1 MIAPQ
6 SMEMMSPSLRTTSSD
21 GMPWTTTSF
30 TEVQIVAGKPPYP
43 RKFGFASCSAST
55 LRATWS
61 RSLVEAPGTAA
72 SRVAAWMAATTSP
85 AARIL
90 AICSG
95 DLICTMAAKAFR
107 GPGRVRTPSTIRL
120 RGRRAGGRAR
130 RTRSSRGPLRQGTAA
145 EVLRR
150 LLAVLAPLQRLHGA
164 SGHILH
170 LAERRDRHH
179 EALGLVVVDDRLGLR
194 VVDLQPGAD
203 GLLGVVVPLVELAAA
218 DVA

>member
-61 RSLVEAPGTAA
+61 RSLVVAPGTAA
-72 SRVAAWMAATTSP
+72 SRVAAWIAATTSP
-85 AARIL
+85 ASRIL

-95 DLICTMAAKAFR
+95 VLICTMGATAFLDRR
-107 GPGRVRTPSTIRL
+107 GLWTHSQRYGAPGSGPSGV
-120 RGRRAGGRAR
+120 RGRGGGDRSPRHTR
-130 RTRSSRGPLRQGTAA
+130 RPRPQTEPRPSRRQ
-145 EVLRR
+145 
-150 LLAVLAPLQRLHGA
+150 LLAVVVALQRFQRPLRDLVHR
-164 SGHILH
+164 
-170 LAERRDRHH
+170 AEGRDRDDQ
-179 EALGLVVVDDRLGLR
+179 ALRLVVVDDR
-194 VVDLQPGAD
+194 
-203 GLLGVVVPLVELAAA
+203 
-218 DVA
+218 

>member
-61 RSLVEAPGTAA
+61 RSLVVAPGTAA

-85 AARIL
+85 ASRIL

-95 DLICTMAAKAFR
+95 VLICTMRREPFWNR
-107 GPGRVRTPSTIRL
+107 ETGRGRVLQRYVHPH
-120 RGRRAGGRAR
+120 
-130 RTRSSRGPLRQGTAA
+130 SSRGPLGREPRLSYSEKPLCGVAL
-145 EVLRR
+145 VLE
-150 LLAVLAPLQRLHGA
+150 RLHGA
-164 SGHILH
+164 AGDVLH
-170 LAERRDRHH
+170 LAERRDRDHQ
-179 EALGLVVVDDRLGLR
+179 ALGLVVVDDRLGLG
-194 VVDLQPGAD
+194 VVDLQALAD
-203 GLLGVVVPLVELAAA
+203 RLLGVVVPLVQLAGA
-218 DVA
+218 DVTDAVLLG